1 MEEIICKWSNWQ
13 GINLK
18 NIQKAPVA
26 QYQKKKT
33 ISEKNTNQKMGGRPK
48 QTFLQRRNGHTDGQE
63 AHEKMFSLTN
73 Y

>member
-13 GINLK
+13 GINLQ

-26 QYQKKKT
+26 QYQKKNKQP
-33 ISEKNTNQKMGGRPK
+33 NQKMDGRPK
-48 QTFLQRRNGHTDGQE
+48 QTFLQRRNGYADGQE
-63 AHEKMFSLTN
+63 AHEKMFSLTI